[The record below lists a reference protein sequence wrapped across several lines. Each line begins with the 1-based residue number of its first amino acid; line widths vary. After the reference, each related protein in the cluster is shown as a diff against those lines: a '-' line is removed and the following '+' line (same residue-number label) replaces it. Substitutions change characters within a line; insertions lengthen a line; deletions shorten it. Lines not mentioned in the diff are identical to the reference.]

1 MEYRHYE
8 IVIKETGSP
17 LPLTTAYVG
26 FTDPAGLT
34 AFFGLEEDD
43 VEWYVIEE
51 ILSRTGM
58 KTIRRIRWRN
68 HNRYSNMNKKKNTEM
83 TEKYLAIEIHGEI
96 FVMNDNDGLGGLT
109 DNDVPH
115 TVIGQVCTD
124 ECNTTCLH
132 YRQGP
137 CPCKTM
143 KDTFGEVIHAFV

>member
-96 FVMNDNDGLGGLT
+96 FVMNDNDGLGGCLGT
-109 DNDVPH
+109 FPFCRRFSRGCTPFWYRASVGGSFP
-115 TVIGQVCTD
+115 VIGGCASSGGFSV
-124 ECNTTCLH
+124 E
-132 YRQGP
+132 
-137 CPCKTM
+137 
-143 KDTFGEVIHAFV
+143 